1 MVVVDEVLDEMVIR
15 ECAPGVVV
23 VGVVVVGAEPGAVG
37 AALGMGWMG
46 VVVGLMVV
54 AKAEPGAVG
63 AALGMGWVGV
73 TRLAAASG
81 PSSTANSCSRRRSR
95 RATRTRWTSAVAT
108 ARLLVVLLG
117 LQVVLL
123 GLQVFR
129 ERCHEPVPLCER
141 RARLVGRLLDE
152 DLHPYKGAS
161 CCGVAGIAQLIRRI
175 AGDLCEG
182 VHAQDRSAEA
192 LDRIPRAEVVWLRM
206 ARGRV
211 VEVAIVRHRRPQA
224 RPGFSRMPRQARSG
238 LRSAW
243 TGLRLR
249 R

>member
-1 MVVVDEVLDEMVIR
+1 MDGVVGLMVVAE
-15 ECAPGVVV
+15 
-23 VGVVVVGAEPGAVG
+23 AEPGAVG
-37 AALGMGWMG
+37 AALGMGG
-46 VVVGLMVV
+46 
-54 AKAEPGAVG
+54 
-63 AALGMGWVGV
+63 GV
-73 TRLAAASG
+73 TRLVTASE
-81 PSSTANSCSRRRSR
+81 PSSTASSCSRRRSH
-95 RATRTRWTSAVAT
+95 RAARTPWTSACAVMI
-108 ARLLVVLLG
+108 ARLLVVS
-117 LQVVLL
+117 L

-129 ERCHEPVPLCER
+129 ERCHEPVTLCER
-141 RARLVGRLLDE
+141 RARFVGRLSDE
-152 DLHPYKGAS
+152 DLHPHKGAS
-161 CCGVAGIAQLIRRI
+161 RSGVAGIAQLIGCI

-224 RPGFSRMPRQARSG
+224 RPGFSRVPSQARSG